1 MAVSTEVRWHH
12 HLEAWA
18 YQGYLN
24 HFGKMPFDKAS
35 DAGANWVS
43 AIGPKLS
50 RHRTVLRNLRLAF
63 PNETETWREDVAR
76 AAWAQMGRTA
86 AELPHMGE
94 ITFAPGDRA
103 QLINPEHFDAVKAS
117 GKGAVFVGG
126 HLANFELIPVV
137 IVRQGITCAMSY
149 RPVNNP
155 LIDKKLLAM
164 RIGYGATLQAAKGRE
179 GGMTQLRALKR
190 NQSVAMLNDQKY
202 NEGLAIPFF
211 GHDAMTTDAA
221 ARMAYQFD
229 VPLIPLAVRRVN
241 NTRFTVTAHEPIAFD
256 RSLEAADAVRAAT
269 IAVSKFIE
277 DQVRAAPEQW
287 FWVHNRWPRET
298 LAKAGVL

>member
-12 HLEAWA
+12 HFEAWA
-18 YQGYLN
+18 YQRYLS
-24 HFGKMPFDKAS
+24 HFGNMPFDKAS
-35 DAGANWVS
+35 DAGANWLG
-43 AIGPKLS
+43 AIGPKIS
-50 RHRTVLRNLRLAF
+50 RHKTMLRNLRLAF
-63 PNETETWREDVAR
+63 PNECEAWREDVAR

-86 AELPHMGE
+86 AELPHMHE

-103 QLINPEHFDAVKAS
+103 QLVGKEQFDAVKAS

-126 HLANFELIPVV
+126 HLANFEMIPVV
-137 IVRQGITCAMSY
+137 IVRHGITCVMSY

-190 NQSVAMLNDQKY
+190 GNCVAMLNDQKY
-202 NEGLAIPFF
+202 NEGLAVPFF

-221 ARMAYQFD
+221 ARMAYALD
-229 VPLIPLAVRRVN
+229 VPLIPLGVRRVE
-241 NTRFTVTAHEPIAFD
+241 NTKFTVTAHDPIPFD
-256 RSLEAADAVRAAT
+256 RTLPAEAAIRDAVFAIST
-269 IAVSKFIE
+269 FIE
-277 DQVRAAPEQW
+277 GQVRAAPEQW
-287 FWVHNRWPRET
+287 FWVHNRWPKNRPSDAT
-298 LAKAGVL
+298 G